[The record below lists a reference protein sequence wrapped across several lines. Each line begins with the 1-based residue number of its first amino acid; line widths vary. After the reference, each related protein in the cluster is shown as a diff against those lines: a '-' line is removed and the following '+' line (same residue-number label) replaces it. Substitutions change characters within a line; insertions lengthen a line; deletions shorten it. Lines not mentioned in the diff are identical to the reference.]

1 LLEAMQGKSGL
12 ELANM
17 HTPDWILLDSHLP
30 DMGGED
36 LLQALRQDPRTQR
49 IPVTILSADA
59 TPGQFDRLKAAGAR
73 EYLTKP
79 LDVRQLIGLLEETLP
94 RQQPEIPAGERVVSA
109 SGPSAASFGWD
120 PEVISLTN
128 VAPALLQQL
137 RSAVR
142 DGEKDRMN
150 KLIAA
155 VADQDPHSA
164 QALRQLADKYEYD
177 ALTSLL
183 AEAGK

>member
-1 LLEAMQGKSGL
+1 
-12 ELANM
+12 M
-17 HTPDWILLDSHLP
+17 HTPDWILLDMHLP

-36 LLQALRQDPRTQR
+36 VLHALRQNPRTQG
-49 IPVTILSADA
+49 IPVTVLSADV

-79 LDVRQLIGLLEETLP
+79 LDVRQLIGLLEETLH
-94 RQQPEIPAGERVVSA
+94 RQQPEIPAGERVVRA
-109 SGPSAASFGWD
+109 SGLPATSFGRD

-128 VAPALLQQL
+128 VSPAILQQL
-137 RSAVR
+137 RSAVQ

-155 VADQDPHSA
+155 VADQDPRSA
-164 QALRQLADKYEYD
+164 EALRQLADKYEYD
-177 ALTSLL
+177 TLTSLL
-183 AEAGK
+183 AEAGE